1 MVEVESYLNLV
12 RLIIGVIILLYA
24 SYTDIKTRRAA
35 NILWIILGVAGGIF
49 LVIQYFMVGFTNPL
63 ILIFIPI
70 MIGLMYLL
78 FQLGLIFGGAD
89 AKALMALAIL
99 VPVQPV
105 IFQSYPLYWSYMP
118 APWVVFTNSLI
129 IFMFL
134 PLSLFG
140 YNLLHKTAKIPHSF
154 IGYKMSIEKA
164 KETFVW
170 PMEKLVNG
178 KRKIVKLP
186 KSFDV
191 DEEIQRFEDEGYTD
205 IWVTPKV
212 PFMIPLLIGFILTFL
227 LGDLLSLLINGA
239 VSLLFG

>member
-1 MVEVESYLNLV
+1 
-12 RLIIGVIILLYA
+12 
-24 SYTDIKTRRAA
+24 
-35 NILWIILGVAGGIF
+35 
-49 LVIQYFMVGFTNPL
+49 
-63 ILIFIPI
+63 
-70 MIGLMYLL
+70 
-78 FQLGLIFGGAD
+78 
-89 AKALMALAIL
+89 
-99 VPVQPV
+99 
-105 IFQSYPLYWSYMP
+105 
-118 APWVVFTNSLI
+118 
-129 IFMFL
+129 
-134 PLSLFG
+134 
-140 YNLLHKTAKIPHSF
+140 
-154 IGYKMSIEKA
+154 MSIEKA